1 MAIYGNL
8 SDLPFTEMVTMLDR
22 RIGRLE
28 LSHLPTPGH
37 YELHLIGGRLRLMT
51 FNGTHLDDVLA
62 VREHLARLV
71 GATSGKFEFVN
82 TGAELFTGS
91 LNISLQHALMSI
103 TVVIDETERYR
114 SSFADPRTRFEA
126 LQMPDVIADPDLDE
140 FWQRCY
146 VALIGGVDAETL
158 ARDQK
163 LKLERVQFYLY
174 KLRVAGLIAPVRAAT
189 PRTAPQ
195 LGRAPGAQAAG
206 HVGTVIRPPAPPAPQ
221 VSTVTPRPIGLIGR
235 LLAALKGR

>member
-1 MAIYGNL
+1 MTGVLTCA
-8 SDLPFTEMVTMLDR
+8 LPIF
-22 RIGRLE
+22 
-28 LSHLPTPGH
+28 
-37 YELHLIGGRLRLMT
+37 

-91 LNISLQHALMSI
+91 LDISLQHAMMSI
-103 TVVIDETERYR
+103 TVVIDEMERYR
-114 SSFADPRTRFEA
+114 SKFADPRTRFEA
-126 LQMPDVIADPDLDE
+126 LQMPVVIANSDLDE

-146 VALIGGVDAETL
+146 VSLVGGVDAETL
-158 ARDQK
+158 ARNQN

-174 KLRVAGLIAPVRAAT
+174 KLRSAGMIAPVRATA

-195 LGRAPGAQAAG
+195 LGRAPGAHASG
-206 HVGTVIRPPAPPAPQ
+206 NVSTVMRPPAPPSLQ
-221 VSTVTPRPIGLIGR
+221 VSPTAPRTIGLIGR